1 MKAILLENVY
11 HKGRRYIAGDEL
23 NLDAVTAG
31 NFERAGIAI
40 IDAPSKQADAATEL
54 PPVAQ
59 IERSTGDKP
68 PKSKKAARGKK

>member
-40 IDAPSKQADAATEL
+40 IDAQPKQAEEATEL
-54 PPVAQ
+54 PPIAQ
-59 IERSTGDKP
+59 IEPNPGDKP
-68 PKSKKAARGKK
+68 PKSKKSARGQK